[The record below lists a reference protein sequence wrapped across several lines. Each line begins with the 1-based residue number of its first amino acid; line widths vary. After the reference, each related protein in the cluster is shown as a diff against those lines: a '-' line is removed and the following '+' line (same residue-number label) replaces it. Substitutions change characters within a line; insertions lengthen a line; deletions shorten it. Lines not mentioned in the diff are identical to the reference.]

1 MKKIK
6 TLIVLV
12 LIVLSIQSCTSDTIT
27 IMDVE
32 TGKTNII
39 RDRMH
44 VSKLSDTLVVTS
56 MTRTLSSGEFVFTN
70 TLYGRYVGF
79 VPKDLTNVRGRTVT
93 YHKVIR
99 IK

>member
-12 LIVLSIQSCTSDTIT
+12 LIVLSIQSCSSDRIT
-27 IMDVE
+27 IMDTE

-44 VSKLSDTLVVTS
+44 VSKLSDTLVITS
-56 MTRTLSSGEFVFTN
+56 MTRTLASGEFISTN
-70 TLYGRYVGF
+70 TLFGKYIGI